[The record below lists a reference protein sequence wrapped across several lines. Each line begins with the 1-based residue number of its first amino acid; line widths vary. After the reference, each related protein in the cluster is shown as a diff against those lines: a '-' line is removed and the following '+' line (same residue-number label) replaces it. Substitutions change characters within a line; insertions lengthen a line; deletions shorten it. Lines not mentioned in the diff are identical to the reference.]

1 MLTKKY
7 IYIRLPD
14 RLRYFFLWLH
24 CGQTHLNAVERSHA
38 HVEEHTI
45 EHRHGDELEDAQN
58 KGGIHSPHTE
68 PAEDC

>member
-1 MLTKKY
+1 MIHANEKN
-7 IYIRLPD
+7 IYTLVFRID
-14 RLRYFFLWLH
+14 RGIFLWLR

-58 KGGIHSPHTE
+58 KGGI
-68 PAEDC
+68 